1 MTIEYSVAFEALK
14 GLVSEFSPLG
24 ELSNEAQTRFSFID
38 RFLTDCLG
46 WRRDHIRVEVYEDGE
61 RTDYECG
68 DPRQLIIEAKRAD
81 KSFEFPPRGNKAN
94 SRMKIRSLMAFN
106 DSTCSAVEQVLAYC
120 QLRGVPLAAIS
131 NGHQLVLFLASRLD
145 GISPLEGDALVFD
158 TYESMIKG
166 FSTIFECLS
175 PEGVEEKRLSC
186 MLSSGEIGTLPPK
199 ISSSCLDYFS
209 YRYGSD
215 FQENVKNA
223 ASLVIEDIGKTSE
236 YEKEFLS
243 QCYCESGPISQYSL
257 LSKSLLSSRYA
268 ALFPS
273 GETGSRVE
281 PINPKNEKSRIS
293 DKVISEAIARRP
305 IVFLGDVGVGKTS
318 FIKNLILIDAAQEFN
333 KALCIYF
340 DLGSK
345 GTLSKTV
352 KDGLLEQVEIGLR
365 AHGFNL
371 LDANLL
377 ESVYV
382 AELQDF
388 DTGFWAQLKTSQ
400 PDVFITKRM
409 EFISTKTENKP
420 EHLRRCI
427 AEIAKSKRY
436 QFVIIIDNADQRSF
450 DTQQDAFVMAH
461 ELSQNWE
468 AMIFLA
474 LRPQT
479 FHSSKRSGAISAY
492 PPKVFTISPPK
503 LEDAIEKRL
512 AFALKIA
519 EGTIS
524 PARLQNLTLHIESLA
539 IILKTLISSLHEN
552 RELLE
557 FVVNVSSGNVRV
569 AIELITK
576 FIGNP
581 NVETDKIVKIAS
593 EGGRYVIPLHEFSKG
608 GLLGDYAYY
617 KEDASYAYN
626 LFNVIYSDPKEHFI
640 ALIILGYLAW
650 DGAIRKQA
658 DGFIGLNAIK
668 EEIQEAG
675 YTQDQILAHLKKLTR
690 KKLIETSERRLLETD
705 EEEKSTL
712 PEAFRITPLGA
723 YHLKKWGYDFSFIDA
738 VLFDTPIFDKCIYA
752 ELVALANEIHL
763 SNRHK
768 RVLIFISYLDS
779 IWKSVISRPYFDWM
793 SAKLQGVDSIARVE
807 KRLRDI
813 GKLNV
818 NG

>member
-1 MTIEYSVAFEALK
+1 MTIEFSVAVEALR
-14 GLVSEFSPLG
+14 GLIREFSPLG

-46 WRRDHIRVEVYEDGE
+46 WRRDQIRVEVYESGE

-81 KSFEFPPRGNKAN
+81 SSFEFPPRGKRAN
-94 SRMKIRSLMAFN
+94 SRIKIRSLMEFN
-106 DSTCSAVEQVLAYC
+106 DSTKSAIEQVLAYC
-120 QLRGVPLAAIS
+120 QVRGVPLAAVS

-145 GISPLEGDALVFD
+145 GVSPLDGDALVFD
-158 TYESMIKG
+158 SYESMING

-175 PEGVEEKRLSC
+175 PDGVEEKRLSG
-186 MLSSGEIGTLPPK
+186 MLSSGETGVLPPK
-199 ISSSCLDYFS
+199 LSSSCLDYFA

-223 ASLVIEDIGKTSE
+223 ASLVIEDIGRTSE
-236 YEKEFLS
+236 YEKEFLLE
-243 QCYCESGPISQYSL
+243 CYCESGPISQYSL
-257 LSKSLLSSRYA
+257 LSKNLLSSRYA

-273 GETGSRVE
+273 GETGSKVE
-281 PINPKNEKSRIS
+281 PINPKNEKTRLN

-318 FIKNLILIDAAQEFN
+318 FIKNLILVNAAQEFD
-333 KALCIYF
+333 KALFIYF

-352 KDGLLEQVEIGLR
+352 KDGLLEQIENSLR
-365 AHGFNL
+365 ENGFNL
-371 LDANLL
+371 LDTELL
-377 ESVYV
+377 ESVYK
-382 AELQDF
+382 AELRDF
-388 DTGFWAQLKTSQ
+388 DTGLWSQLKKSQ
-400 PDVFITKRM
+400 PEVFLTKRM
-409 EFISTKTENKP
+409 EFLASKIANRP
-420 EHLRRCI
+420 EHLRKCI

-450 DTQQDAFVMAH
+450 DTQQEAFVIAH

-503 LEDAIEKRL
+503 LEDAVEKRL

-519 EGTIS
+519 DGRIPPS
-524 PARLQNLTLHIESLA
+524 RLQNLTLHIGSLA
-539 IILKTLISSLHEN
+539 IILRTLISSLREN
-552 RELLE
+552 RDLLE
-557 FVVNVSSGNVRV
+557 FIVNVSSGNVRV

-581 NVETDKIVKIAS
+581 NVETDKIVKIATE
-593 EGGRYVIPLHEFSKG
+593 EGGYTIPLHEFAKG
-608 GLLGDYAYY
+608 GLLGDYTYY

-626 LFNVIYSDPKEHFI
+626 LFNAIYPDPKEHFI
-640 ALIILGYLAW
+640 AFIILGYLSW
-650 DGAIRKQA
+650 DGASRKQV
-658 DGFIGLNAIK
+658 DGFIGLDAIK
-668 EEIQEAG
+668 EEIQNAG
-675 YTQDQILAHLKKLTR
+675 FTQEQISAHLKKLTR
-690 KKLIETSERRLLETD
+690 KKLIETTERRLLETD
-705 EEEKSTL
+705 EAAKSNL

-723 YHLKKWGYDFSFIDA
+723 YHLKKWGYEFSFIDA
-738 VLFDTPIFDKCIYA
+738 VLFDTPIFDKSVYA
-752 ELVALANEIHL
+752 ELTTLANGHHL
-763 SNRHK
+763 SDRYK
-768 RVLIFISYLDS
+768 RVLIFIEYLDTVWSS
-779 IWKSVISRPYFDWM
+779 ITSRPYFDWM
-793 SAKLQGVDSIARVE
+793 LSKSHGRDSLVKVE

-813 GKLNV
+813 GRL
-818 NG
+818 